1 MKTRY
6 LFYFML
12 LVPYLTATDSLA
24 QRFSR
29 WTNYDAVTTY
39 GIGLQGINLN
49 EFNQAL
55 QQAGYNT
62 ILGQVPMLSIAS
74 QFSRPN
80 RPMAFHTEIG
90 ISVGSGS
97 TVTNGTYK
105 AKCGFFYAK
114 FGTSYQIIR
123 TDRFQLGPQVGLV
136 SLPFH
141 VRISQISNTT
151 PPLNSVLTNPGSTQ
165 TASINTSSLGLD
177 AGVTGSLRIPYR
189 QQQLDCSTIE
199 RSFVIGL
206 NAGYRF
212 ATRAP
217 LNTGQEISASNPA
230 IQLSGWYAGIRLGF
244 GMRVRSTTAPVT
256 Y

>member
-6 LFYFML
+6 LFYSML
-12 LVPYLTATDSLA
+12 LVPYLITTACLA
-24 QRFSR
+24 QRSSR
-29 WTNYDAVTTY
+29 WTDYDAITTY
-39 GIGLQGINLN
+39 GIGMQNVNFN
-49 EFNQAL
+49 ELNQAL

-62 ILGQVPMLSIAS
+62 LPGQLPMVSIAS

-90 ISVGSGS
+90 LSIGSGS

-105 AKCGFFYAK
+105 ARAGFFYAK
-114 FGTSYQIIR
+114 LGASYRLINS
-123 TDRFQLGPQVGLV
+123 DRFQLGPQLGLI

-141 VRISQISNTT
+141 MRVSQISNTT
-151 PPLNSVLTNPGSTQ
+151 PSLNSVLTNPGSAQ
-165 TASINTSSLGLD
+165 TASLSSGGLGLD
-177 AGVTGSLRIPYR
+177 AGVIGNLRIPYR

-206 NAGYRF
+206 DAGYRL

-217 LNTGQEISASNPA
+217 LNAREEISASNPG

-244 GMRVRSTTAPVT
+244 SMRVRSTNNPVT